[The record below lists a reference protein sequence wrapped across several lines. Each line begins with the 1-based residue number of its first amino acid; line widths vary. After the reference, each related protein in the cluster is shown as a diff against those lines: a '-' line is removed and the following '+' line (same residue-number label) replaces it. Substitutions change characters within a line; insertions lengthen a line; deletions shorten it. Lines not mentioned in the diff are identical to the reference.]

1 MSKIFERKMAEAET
15 YEDWREAALSFD
27 ERNGLDRWKQSRK
40 SKLFD
45 HTTIRARLE
54 RLQILREAN
63 DNNSL
68 LFTLNEGIHGNMGG
82 IGSESLYKRA
92 KFGTKQLVVD
102 YVEEIATSL
111 EHLAKPR
118 VKGVSM
124 QEKIDFFH
132 RAQLCFGQSALM
144 FSGSGTYLFYHVG
157 VLKALWEQ
165 DLIPDVISGASGGAI
180 IVAVAGSR
188 KPSQLGEIFE
198 SGFLD
203 FEEEI
208 TTIIN
213 NIAPGKKRT
222 TPGEDLRGVIE
233 RLIPDLTFE
242 EAYQMSGLKINISIA
257 PAETHQRSR
266 LLNAITSP
274 NVLLREAVLASC
286 CIPGVF
292 SPVTLAAKNVKG
304 ERVPYLPSRRWVDG
318 SISDDLPMKRISR
331 LYSVNHFIVSQ
342 TNPLVLPFLSAEKRS
357 NGIVSTISQ
366 TALNTMKDWG
376 LAASYLM
383 QKPLKENSYFS
394 KMLNAYISVVSQSYT
409 GDINILPSNRFIN
422 PTKMMASRSPEE
434 VLNLMNE
441 GQRSAWPEIERIR
454 IQTHV
459 SRTLNDI
466 VDRLGSRATANT
478 KPKQTRNIKRSSK
491 KLELVPKKQ
500 A

>member
-1 MSKIFERKMAEAET
+1 
-15 YEDWREAALSFD
+15 
-27 ERNGLDRWKQSRK
+27 
-40 SKLFD
+40 
-45 HTTIRARLE
+45 
-54 RLQILREAN
+54 
-63 DNNSL
+63 
-68 LFTLNEGIHGNMGG
+68 
-82 IGSESLYKRA
+82 
-92 KFGTKQLVVD
+92 
-102 YVEEIATSL
+102 
-111 EHLAKPR
+111 
-118 VKGVSM
+118 
-124 QEKIDFFH
+124 
-132 RAQLCFGQSALM
+132 M

-165 DLIPDVISGASGGAI
+165 DLIPDVISGASGGAM

-242 EAYQMSGLKINISIA
+242 EAYQISGLKINISIA

>member
-1 MSKIFERKMAEAET
+1 
-15 YEDWREAALSFD
+15 
-27 ERNGLDRWKQSRK
+27 
-40 SKLFD
+40 
-45 HTTIRARLE
+45 
-54 RLQILREAN
+54 
-63 DNNSL
+63 
-68 LFTLNEGIHGNMGG
+68 MGG

-213 NIAPGKKRT
+213 NIAPGKKRNA
-222 TPGEDLRGVIE
+222 PAEDLRGVIE